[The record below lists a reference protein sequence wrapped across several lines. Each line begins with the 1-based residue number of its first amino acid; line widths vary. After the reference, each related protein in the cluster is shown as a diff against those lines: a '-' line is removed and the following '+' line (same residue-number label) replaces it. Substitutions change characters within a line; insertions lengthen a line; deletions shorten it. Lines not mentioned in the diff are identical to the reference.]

1 MLLHDA
7 VLDSR
12 ELKTPL
18 LPFRMLNYCLHCGGL
33 QVHNHYS
40 MNNISFSR
48 VTTLTDH
55 IHKRAFYRSRF
66 AEKLTPRVP
75 AVLLP
80 VVFGQITVVEVI
92 ETGCDD
98 HNDDCQN
105 PGRFPHSGV

>member
-1 MLLHDA
+1 
-7 VLDSR
+7 
-12 ELKTPL
+12 
-18 LPFRMLNYCLHCGGL
+18 MLNYCLHCGDL

-55 IHKRAFYRSRF
+55 IHKRAFYGSRF
-66 AEKLTPRVP
+66 AEKLTPTVP

-80 VVFGQITVVEVI
+80 VVFGRITVVEVI